1 MRSVSRADLAEVLEH
16 NNQAVPAV
24 NELAMADL
32 ESFVEMAHSF
42 LVIDAPDGSIAG
54 FMIGITG
61 PGMPYDSMNYA
72 WFSARYES
80 FIYVDRIVVAASGRG
95 LGVGSQLYA
104 AFADRGVADGFDV
117 MLAEVNIR
125 PRNDVSL
132 AFHDARGFVS
142 VGEQDTDGGAKRV
155 TMLEKSL
162 DGFAPAIAG

>member
-1 MRSVSRADLAEVLEH
+1 MRSVSQADLAEILEH

-24 NELAMADL
+24 NELAMVDL
-32 ESFVEMAHSF
+32 EAFVEMAHSF

-54 FMIGITG
+54 FMIGLTG

-80 FIYVDRIVVAASGRG
+80 FIYVDRIVVAESGRG

-142 VGEQDTDGGAKRV
+142 VGKQDTDGGAKRV
-155 TMLEKSL
+155 TMLERSL
-162 DGFAPAIAG
+162 VRPTPAIGG